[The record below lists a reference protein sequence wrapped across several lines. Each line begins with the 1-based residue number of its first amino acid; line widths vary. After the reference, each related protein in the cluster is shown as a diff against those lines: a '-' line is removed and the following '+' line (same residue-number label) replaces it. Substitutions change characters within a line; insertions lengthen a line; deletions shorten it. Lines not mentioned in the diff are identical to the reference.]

1 MLFMGRMNR
10 LLRKAINWINQKR
23 LKNRDFSLLSS
34 NCNGVFIL
42 HNLGLRFNSPTVNLW
57 IKPSDFVK
65 FLKNPQYYLE
75 QRITFVDEPG
85 ITHPV
90 GMLDDIKIWFTHY
103 SSPEQALEKWSERAQ
118 RLDYENL
125 FILMTDRD
133 GCTYQDLADF
143 DALPYKHKIVFTH
156 VPYPEFRSAYYLKGW
171 EQEESVGECYRF
183 VNGYSG
189 KKHYDAFDYVAWFNG
204 KLD

>member
-1 MLFMGRMNR
+1 MGRLNR
-10 LLRKAINWINQKR
+10 LLRKAVNWKYQNR
-23 LKNRDFSLLSS
+23 LKNRYFSLLSS

-42 HNLGLRFNSPTVNLW
+42 HDLGLRFNSPTVNLW
-57 IKPSDFVK
+57 ITPHDFVR
-65 FLKNPQYYLE
+65 FLQKPQYYLE
-75 QRITFVDEPG
+75 QSITFVDEPG
-85 ITHPV
+85 VRHPV
-90 GMLDDIKIWFTHY
+90 GRLDDIKIWFTHY
-103 SSPEQALEKWSERAQ
+103 SSQEQALEKWNERAA

-125 FILMTDRD
+125 FILMSDRD

-143 DALPYKHKIVFTH
+143 DALPYKNKIVFTH

-171 EQEESVGECYRF
+171 EREECVGECYQF

-204 KLD
+204 ELD